1 LSVGEVLLLLAD
13 GRWPGGGYAHSGGL
27 EPMVASGAVGDAATL
42 RELCAGRLT
51 TTGLTDA
58 WLAAGA
64 QRAVTA
70 AGSLAGAA
78 DPLARL
84 DDECEARLPVPALRL
99 AGRRLGRGLLRSATV
114 VWPVLAGCT
123 ARQHPVVLGAVTAV
137 AGGDGRDAARLALHG
152 VLTAPISAAP
162 KLFAIDMADA
172 MAVAVAL
179 APLVDDLVEEAVAA
193 AAAVT
198 TVDPGLDPPFLSAP
212 CSELAAH
219 DHSTWEVRLFAS

>member
-1 LSVGEVLLLLAD
+1 LSAVPGREVLLLLAD

-27 EPMVASGAVGDAATL
+27 EPMVSSGAVHDASTL

-58 WLAAGA
+58 WLSASAVHAVAAVGGELAAAAGE
-64 QRAVTA
+64 
-70 AGSLAGAA
+70 
-78 DPLARL
+78 LARL

-114 VWPVLAGCT
+114 VWPALAACH

-137 AGGDGRDAARLALHG
+137 AGGDQRDAARLALHG
-152 VLTAPISAAP
+152 ALTASISAAP

-179 APLVDDLVEEAVAA
+179 APIVDELVEEAAAIVAGD
-193 AAAVT
+193 T
-198 TVDPGLDPPFLSAP
+198 EPPLLSAP

-219 DHSTWEVRLFAS
+219 DHATWEVRLFAS